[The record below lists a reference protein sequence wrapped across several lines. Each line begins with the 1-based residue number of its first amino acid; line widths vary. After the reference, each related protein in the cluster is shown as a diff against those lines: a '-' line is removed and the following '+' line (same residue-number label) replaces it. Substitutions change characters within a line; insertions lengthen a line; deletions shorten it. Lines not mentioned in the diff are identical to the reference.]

1 MRASLT
7 WLMFTHFLW
16 ELAPVGVAS
25 RRSKSAS
32 DHLQRNPADSSTED
46 SDDTT
51 LKGTKIMNFLPEG
64 Y

>member
-1 MRASLT
+1 
-7 WLMFTHFLW
+7 MFTHFLW
-16 ELAPVGVAS
+16 ESAPVGVAS